1 MMNIKLACAGETLML
16 LCGGDRAARD
26 SHVREPVHAAR
37 LPTGLRHALLAA
49 LGCWAWLYA
58 SAAVAQTGP
67 QPKLPTVDLTAGMHL
82 IKAERAV
89 TADQQSIGM
98 MGRKQMGVNEGML
111 FVNADDQIRCFW
123 MRNTLL
129 PLSIAFLAADGTVI
143 NVAEMQPLSD
153 QSHCSTR
160 PARFALEMNAGW
172 FSKRGIGPGFR
183 IRGQPFAVSR

>member
-1 MMNIKLACAGETLML
+1 MMKIKLARAVQKLFRLRGS
-16 LCGGDRAARD
+16 DRTAKVIEVATR
-26 SHVREPVHAAR
+26 VQAVWRPA
-37 LPTGLRHALLAA
+37 GLRHPLLAA
-49 LGCWAWLYA
+49 LGCWAWLHA
-58 SAAVAQTGP
+58 SAALAQTGP

-82 IKAERAV
+82 IKAELAV
-89 TADQQSIGM
+89 TAEQQAVGM

-111 FVNADDQIRCFW
+111 FVNADDQMRCFW

-153 QSHCSTR
+153 QSHCSAR
-160 PARFALEMNAGW
+160 PARFALEMNTGW

-183 IRGQPFAVSR
+183 LRGQPFAASR